1 MWRFAFVTC
10 ASVTHAA
17 VLEGVLDDLV
27 VQFHDMPISVVEAA
41 IANSLGKSLG
51 IEGLPSS
58 DVACMRDYG
67 AACPKGWADQGD
79 GETSS
84 VPRYYQGPCSE
95 DVNFATTTNQIIVNK
110 TSALTMTLPA
120 SASAGD
126 TVTIKATGGG
136 TVTIGRNSQKI
147 NSVAGDGTLQSGK
160 ATQLVFVD
168 STIGFLEI

>member
-58 DVACMRDYG
+58 DVACVRDYG
-67 AACPKGWADQGD
+67 AACPEGWADQGD
-79 GETSS
+79 GETFGAYVLSRA
-84 VPRYYQGPCSE
+84 VFRRREFCHVDARG
-95 DVNFATTTNQIIVNK
+95 K
-110 TSALTMTLPA
+110 TS
-120 SASAGD
+120 
-126 TVTIKATGGG
+126 
-136 TVTIGRNSQKI
+136 NSFGVRL
-147 NSVAGDGTLQSGK
+147 SVSLC
-160 ATQLVFVD
+160 
-168 STIGFLEI
+168 